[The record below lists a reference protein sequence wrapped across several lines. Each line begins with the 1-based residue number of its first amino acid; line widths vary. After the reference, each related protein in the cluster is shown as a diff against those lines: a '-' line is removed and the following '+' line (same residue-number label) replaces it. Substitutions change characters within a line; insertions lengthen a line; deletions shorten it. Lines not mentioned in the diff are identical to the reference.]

1 MKSLLLLAA
10 SLILLA
16 SPAYAES
23 ITADD
28 VRSAQQAWG
37 NAIVAIG
44 AAASHGAA
52 APAAVLQTVAS
63 NLIEN
68 LYAYDVGP
76 VLFKP
81 TKAAAVPFRDTLD
94 EAISYFIGG
103 SVPEDHG
110 FARQPWSAVRF
121 GDQQI
126 TIDSDSATAMGHY
139 YFTDANT
146 EAETMVEFTFGYLRD
161 PQGRLRINVH
171 HSSLP
176 YSPAQ
181 AVQSH

>member
-1 MKSLLLLAA
+1 MKSLLLLAVSLMLSA
-10 SLILLA
+10 SSA
-16 SPAYAES
+16 FAAY

-44 AAASHGAA
+44 AASAHGTAA
-52 APAAVLQTVAS
+52 QAVAS

-68 LYAYDVGP
+68 LYAYEVGP

-81 TKAAAVPFRDTLD
+81 TKAAAVPFRDTFDKAL
-94 EAISYFIGG
+94 SYFIGG

-146 EAETMVEFTFGYLRD
+146 EEETMAEFTFGYIRD
-161 PQGRLRINVH
+161 PEGRLRINVH

-176 YSPAQ
+176 YSPSLAIPGP
-181 AVQSH
+181 

>member
-1 MKSLLLLAA
+1 MKHLLPMTVLFPLLAF
-10 SLILLA
+10 
-16 SPAYAES
+16 PAFADS
-23 ITADD
+23 ITSDD

-37 NAIVAIG
+37 SAIVAIG
-44 AAASHGAA
+44 AASAHGD
-52 APAAVLQTVAS
+52 AVQAVAS
-63 NLIEN
+63 NLVET
-68 LYAYDVGP
+68 LYAYDLGP

-81 TKAAAVPFRDTLD
+81 TKAAEVPFRNTLGK
-94 EAISYFIGG
+94 AISYFIGG

-110 FARQPWSAVRF
+110 FACQPWSAVRF

-146 EAETMVEFTFGYLRD
+146 GTETEVEFTFGYFRD
-161 PQGRLRINVH
+161 PEGRLRINVH

-176 YSPAQ
+176 YSP
-181 AVQSH
+181 SHADSGH

>member
-1 MKSLLLLAA
+1 MKSLLPLAA
-10 SLILLA
+10 GLLLFA
-16 SPAYAES
+16 SSAFAQS
-23 ITADD
+23 ITTDD
-28 VRSAQQAWG
+28 VRSAQRAWG
-37 NAIVAIG
+37 DAIVAIG
-44 AAASHGAA
+44 AASSYGAA
-52 APAAVLQTVAS
+52 AQTIAS
-63 NLIEN
+63 NLVET
-68 LYAYDVGP
+68 LYAYDVSP

-81 TKAAAVPFRDTLD
+81 TKAAAVPFRDTFD
-94 EAISYFIGG
+94 EALSYFIGG

-146 EAETMVEFTFGYLRD
+146 EAETMAEFTFGYIRD

-181 AVQSH
+181 AVQSP

>member
-1 MKSLLLLAA
+1 MKALLLLAA
-10 SLILLA
+10 GLLPSA
-16 SPAYAES
+16 SSAFADS

-37 NAIVAIG
+37 SAIVAIG
-44 AAASHGAA
+44 AASAHGD
-52 APAAVLQTVAS
+52 AVHAVAS
-63 NLIEN
+63 NLVDT
-68 LYAYDVGP
+68 LYAYDAGP

-81 TKAAAVPFRDTLD
+81 TMAAEAPFRNTLG

-110 FARQPWSAVRF
+110 FACQPWSAVRF

-126 TIDSDSATAMGHY
+126 IIDSDSAAAMGHY

-146 EAETMVEFTFGYLRD
+146 GVETEVEFTFGYIRD
-161 PQGRLRINVH
+161 PEGRLRINVH

-176 YSPAQ
+176 YSPSH
-181 AVQSH
+181 AVSVH